1 MLGIP
6 EDAEPPGNAN
16 EYANPYAPREPQY
29 NNAYQREAYNELL
42 DDINN
47 PIQSFDDEPIPG
59 VGSSVNAQ
67 FSSQI
72 LDDDGTFP
80 LVGFVNRLS
89 CWHLPTLDHSSWFC
103 IGIYIILMVVIPF
116 IKDGS
121 TSIIFALNIPLF
133 IGYCAWYRWFADT
146 SVNEGIKFLST
157 GFYIMGAITFI
168 LGIGIYYFMGLPT
181 SIYSYYTLYY
191 SEYYETY
198 TTIIEC
204 FVIAFLAIGVLQE
217 WLKYYLLTRGS
228 NIDEIVADEN
238 VDVRERGRCMNQ
250 VIGACIGIGVGLQLC
265 NNTIS
270 IILFDMIW
278 ESRVELFVLRTVW
291 SVPLS
296 VCTSYLLGCGVSDR
310 EILGYA
316 NTSTFAILFLPILY
330 TTIAYFQLIVL
341 ISLHTSIFLRFATL
355 LISTVMNLVVTSAA
369 AIEVWQRHHILKNK
383 CKLQRSQSQF
393 GIAGAGLMQMM

>member
-1 MLGIP
+1 LLQMDIDQEDVLIP
-6 EDAEPPGNAN
+6 SQSQN
-16 EYANPYAPREPQY
+16 YAPRY
-29 NNAYQREAYNELL
+29 DSYQQEAYNELIE
-42 DDINN
+42 DINN
-47 PIQSFDDEPIPG
+47 
-59 VGSSVNAQ
+59 VGSFRNDDDFVDDNIGPSVNAQ

-80 LVGFVNRLS
+80 LVSFVNSLS

-121 TSIIFALNIPLF
+121 TSIIFALNIPIF
-133 IGYCAWYRWFADT
+133 ILYCAWYRWFAET

-181 SIYSYYTLYY
+181 AIYAYYTLYY
-191 SEYYETY
+191 SEYYESY

-204 FVIAFLAIGVLQE
+204 FVIAFLAIGILQE

-228 NIDEIVADEN
+228 NIDDISDSNDE
-238 VDVRERGRCMNQ
+238 DRYKCINQ
-250 VIGACIGIGVGLQLC
+250 IIGACIGIGVGLQLC

-278 ESRVELFVLRTVW
+278 QSRLELFFLRTIW
-291 SVPLS
+291 AIPLS
-296 VCTSYLLGCGVSDR
+296 ICTSYLLGCGVSDR
-310 EILGYA
+310 EILNYT
-316 NTSTFAILFLPILY
+316 TSTFAILFLPILY

-355 LISTVMNLVVTSAA
+355 LIAAIMNLIVASAA
-369 AIEVWQRHHILKNK
+369 IIEVWQRHHIIKSKTELRISQGINAFPP
-383 CKLQRSQSQF
+383 LQIQW
-393 GIAGAGLMQMM
+393 